1 MIMKTKMLLIFL
13 VTIASLSLQAQSIDY
28 NKIILPDRVQSS
40 DMGEKLVQLAW
51 KNHPA
56 NEIFRRDVT
65 IAQYQVGRSAA
76 DWLNMITVQGNINEF
91 NIKEQ
96 DPNVPVFLP
105 RYNFGLIVP
114 LGIFVKNPNET
125 KQNKQKLAIA
135 QESVNAQK
143 LEVRRVVLK
152 AYNDYLLAEK
162 IFKIQSQQFSDT
174 ESNLK
179 LIEQRFKRGETN
191 FEVYTSSQAELN
203 RASIAMLQADR
214 DFKNAKLDLEQ
225 LIGVKLEDVM

>member
-1 MIMKTKMLLIFL
+1 MKTIKLVPFL
-13 VTIASLSLQAQSIDY
+13 VMIGFIASQAQSVDY
-28 NKIILPDRVQSS
+28 NKIILPERVQTA
-40 DMGEKLVQLAW
+40 DFGEKLVQLAW
-51 KNHPA
+51 KNHPT
-56 NEIFRRDVT
+56 NEIYRHDVT
-65 IAQYQVGRSAA
+65 IAQYQVRQSPA
-76 DWLNMITVQGNINEF
+76 DWLNTITVQGNINEF

-114 LGIFVKNPNET
+114 LGIFVKNPNES
-125 KQNKQKLAIA
+125 KQNKQKLLIA

-152 AYNDYLLAEK
+152 AYNDYLLSEK

-179 LIEQRFKRGETN
+179 LIEQRFKRGETS
-191 FEVYTSSQAELN
+191 FEVYTASQADLN

>member
-1 MIMKTKMLLIFL
+1 MKTIKLFPLFVVL
-13 VTIASLSLQAQSIDY
+13 GCLSARAQSIDY
-28 NKIILPDRVQSS
+28 NKIILPDRVQSA
-40 DMGEKLVQLAW
+40 DFGEKLVQLAW
-51 KNHPA
+51 RNHPT
-56 NEIFRRDVT
+56 NEIYRHDVT
-65 IAQYQVGRSAA
+65 IAQYQVNRSAA
-76 DWLNMITVQGNINEF
+76 DWLNMITVQGNLNEF

-96 DPNVPVFLP
+96 SNNVPVFLP

-152 AYNDYLLAEK
+152 AYNDYQVAEK
-162 IFKIQSQQFSDT
+162 IFKIQSQQFSDS

-191 FEVYTSSQAELN
+191 FEVYTASQAELN

-225 LIGVKLEDVM
+225 LIGVRLEDVM

>member
-1 MIMKTKMLLIFL
+1 MKTIKLFLFL
-13 VTIASLSLQAQSIDY
+13 VILGCVSLQAQSIDY
-28 NKIILPDRVQSS
+28 NKIILPDRAQSA
-40 DMGEKLVQLAW
+40 DFGEKLVQIAW

-65 IAQYQVGRSAA
+65 IAQYEVGRSPA
-76 DWLNMITVQGNINEF
+76 DWLNMITLQGNINEF

-96 DPNVPVFLP
+96 NSNVPVFLP

-135 QESVNAQK
+135 QESLNAQK
-143 LEVRRVVLK
+143 LEVRRLVLK
-152 AYNDYLLAEK
+152 SYNDYLLAEK
-162 IFKIQSQQFSDT
+162 VFKIQSQQFSDT

-179 LIEQRFKRGETN
+179 LVEQRFKRGETN

-214 DFKNAKLDLEQ
+214 DFKNAKLDLEE
-225 LIGVKLEDVM
+225 LIGIRLEDVM

>member
-1 MIMKTKMLLIFL
+1 MKTIKLFILFVVLGCIS
-13 VTIASLSLQAQSIDY
+13 VQAQSVDY
-28 NKIILPDRVQSS
+28 NKIILPERVQSA
-40 DMGEKLVQLAW
+40 DFGEKLVQLAW
-51 KNHPA
+51 KNHPT
-56 NEIFRRDVT
+56 NEIYRRDVV
-65 IAQYQVGRSAA
+65 IAQYQVGKSAA
-76 DWLNMITVQGNINEF
+76 DWLDMITLQGNINEI
-91 NIKEQ
+91 NIKS

-135 QESVNAQK
+135 QEQVNAQK
-143 LEVRRVVLK
+143 LEVRKVVLK
-152 AYNDYLLAEK
+152 AYNEYLLAEK
-162 IFKIQSQQFSDT
+162 VFKILSQQFSDT

-225 LIGVKLEDVM
+225 LIGVRLEDVM

>member
-1 MIMKTKMLLIFL
+1 MKTIKLFPFL
-13 VTIASLSLQAQSIDY
+13 VVLGCVTVHAQSVDY
-28 NKIILPDRVQSS
+28 NKIILPERVQSA
-40 DMGEKLVQLAW
+40 DFGEKLVQLAW
-51 KNHPA
+51 KNHPT
-56 NEIFRRDVT
+56 NEIYRRDVT
-65 IAQYQVGRSAA
+65 IAQYQVNHSAA
-76 DWLNMITVQGNINEF
+76 DWLNMITLQGNINEF

-96 DPNVPVFLP
+96 DNNVPVFLP

-125 KQNKQKLAIA
+125 KQNRQKFVIA
-135 QESVNAQK
+135 QEQVNAQK
-143 LEVRRVVLK
+143 LEVRRIVLK

-162 IFKIQSQQFSDT
+162 VFKIQSQQFSDT

-225 LIGVKLEDVM
+225 LIGIRLEDVM

>member
-1 MIMKTKMLLIFL
+1 MKTIKLFPLLVVL
-13 VTIASLSLQAQSIDY
+13 GCLSAKAQSIDY
-28 NKIILPDRVQSS
+28 NKIILPERVQSA
-40 DMGEKLVQLAW
+40 DFGEKLVQLAW
-51 KNHPA
+51 KNHPT
-56 NEIFRRDVT
+56 NEILRRDVA
-65 IAQYQVGRSAA
+65 IAEYQVGRSAA
-76 DWLNMITVQGNINEF
+76 DWLNMITVQGNLNEF

-96 DPNVPVFLP
+96 NPNVPVFLP

-125 KQNKQKLAIA
+125 KQNKQKLLIA
-135 QESVNAQK
+135 HEEINAQK

-152 AYNDYLLAEK
+152 AYNDYLLTEK
-162 IFKIQSQQFSDT
+162 VFKILSQQFSDT

>member
-1 MIMKTKMLLIFL
+1 MKTIKLFPFL
-13 VTIASLSLQAQSIDY
+13 VVLACVSIQAQSIDY
-28 NKIILPDRVQSS
+28 NKIILPERVQSA
-40 DMGEKLVQLAW
+40 DFGEKLVQLAW
-51 KNHPA
+51 KNHPT
-56 NEIFRRDVT
+56 NEIYRRDVE
-65 IAQYQVGRSAA
+65 IAQYQVGKTAA
-76 DWLNMITVQGNINEF
+76 EWLNMITLQGNINEI
-91 NIKEQ
+91 NIKS

-125 KQNKQKLAIA
+125 KQNRQKLVIA
-135 QESVNAQK
+135 QEQVNAQK

-152 AYNDYLLAEK
+152 SYNEYLLTEK
-162 IFKIQSQQFSDT
+162 VFKILSQQFSDT

-225 LIGVKLEDVM
+225 LIGVRLEDVM